1 MLRRKREVFA
11 PTDGWL
17 ALMSEGPGRALRC
30 FGDHGALRPCPT
42 RRLPISRSRLRSQ
55 DVELAE
61 ATGAELTRRVQVRDA
76 PGLSTDL
83 LALVGDTLYEVTR
96 VDRVARTA
104 SLWLAEVACDG
115 TCDLLGD
122 EVTVDEWAVERTH
135 PEGTT
140 VFVRRV
146 SPGAARESS
155 VGMDALQPTMTVRL
169 RACDYDGELALRRGP
184 VTYAVTSVTGHGRWV
199 DLRCEL
205 REGNRGQ

>member
-17 ALMSEGPGRALRC
+17 ALMEEDAARSERGIDFSGTKGLRQR
-30 FGDHGALRPCPT
+30 LR
-42 RRLPISRSRLRSQ
+42 LDYRSARLRSQ

-83 LALVGDTLYEVTR
+83 LALVGGTLYEVTR
-96 VDRVARTA
+96 VDRASKTA
-104 SLWLAEVACDG
+104 HLWLAEIAVDG
-115 TCDLLGD
+115 TCVLLD
-122 EVTVDEWAVERTH
+122 DTVTVDEWAVGRAQGA
-135 PEGTT
+135 PAT
-140 VFVRRV
+140 VFVRRA

-155 VGMDALQPTMTVRL
+155 LGADALQPTITVRL
-169 RACDYDGELALRRGP
+169 RACDYRGELALARGS
-184 VTYAVTSVTGHGRWV
+184 VTYSVTSVAGHGRWV

>member
-1 MLRRKREVFA
+1 M
-11 PTDGWL
+11 
-17 ALMSEGPGRALRC
+17 
-30 FGDHGALRPCPT
+30 
-42 RRLPISRSRLRSQ
+42 
-55 DVELAE
+55 
-61 ATGAELTRRVQVRDA
+61 QVRDA

-104 SLWLAEVACDG
+104 NLWLAEIACDG

-122 EVTVDEWAVERTH
+122 GVTVDEWSVER
-135 PEGTT
+135 PQPDGTT
-140 VFVRRV
+140 VYVRRL

-155 VGMDALQPTMTVRL
+155 LGMDALQPTMTVRL

-184 VTYAVTSVTGHGRWV
+184 ATYAVASVAGHGRWV

-205 REGNRGQ
+205 REGSRGK

>member
-1 MLRRKREVFA
+1 MFA

-17 ALMSEGPGRALRC
+17 ALMAEGEGRSERGIDFSGTHGLQQALRL
-30 FGDHGALRPCPT
+30 DY
-42 RRLPISRSRLRSQ
+42 RSARLRSQ

-104 SLWLAEVACDG
+104 NLWLAEIACDG

-122 EVTVDEWAVERTH
+122 GVTVDEWSVER
-135 PEGTT
+135 PQADGTT
-140 VFVRRV
+140 VHVRRL

-155 VGMDALQPTMTVRL
+155 LGVDALQPTMTVRL
-169 RACDYDGELALRRGP
+169 RACDYDGELALRRAHA
-184 VTYAVTSVTGHGRWV
+184 TYAVVSVAGHGRWV

>member
-17 ALMSEGPGRALRC
+17 ALMSEGPGRAERGIDFSGTKGLRQQ
-30 FGDHGALRPCPT
+30 LR
-42 RRLPISRSRLRSQ
+42 LDYRSARLRSQ

-104 SLWLAEVACDG
+104 SLWLAEIACDG
-115 TCDLLGD
+115 TCELLGD
-122 EVTVDEWAVERTH
+122 GVMVDEWSVERTK
-135 PEGTT
+135 PTGTT

-155 VGMDALQPTMTVRL
+155 VGMDALQPTMTARL
-169 RACDYDGELALRRGP
+169 RACDYDGELALKRGP